1 MCLYINTPTLC
12 YHTKAH
18 CQLTYPKGKLLKLTY
33 CIIVQILVNIEYTDR
48 IFKYAE
54 NFETIL
60 ILLIFSLYT

>member
-18 CQLTYPKGKLLKLTY
+18 CQLTHPKGKLLKLH
-33 CIIVQILVNIEYTDR
+33 IIVQILVNIEYTDR